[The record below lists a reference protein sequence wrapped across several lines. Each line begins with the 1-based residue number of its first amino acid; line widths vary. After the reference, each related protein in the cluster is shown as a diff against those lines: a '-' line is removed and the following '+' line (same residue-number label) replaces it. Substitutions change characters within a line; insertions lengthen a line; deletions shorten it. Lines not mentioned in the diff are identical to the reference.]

1 MNLDKQLIINSSIY
15 APRLIIFFLFLAFSH
30 TALAQSDWEINTLR
44 NINPQS
50 PDNIVWK
57 GLSYSAE
64 PIAVAIPAGMFAT
77 ALFTHDKKLKNQS
90 LQVLGSL
97 AIATATT
104 QILKRVIHKPRPYE
118 TYSEVYP
125 NKIESGKSFPSGHT
139 TTAFSTAMSLTMITK
154 KWYVAVPAFT
164 WAASVGYSRLYLG
177 QHYPSDVIMGAF
189 VGTASGFLS
198 DWLTKK
204 ILTRKKKIFKNGI
217 K

>member
-1 MNLDKQLIINSSIY
+1 MNLRKQLITNSSIFI
-15 APRLIIFFLFLAFSH
+15 PRLIIFILFLAFGH
-30 TALAQSDWEINTLR
+30 TAIAQSDWGINTLR
-44 NINPQS
+44 NINPQY

-57 GLSYSAE
+57 GLSHSAE

-77 ALFTHDKKLKNQS
+77 ALITHDKKLKIQS
-90 LQVLGSL
+90 LEVLGSL

-104 QILKRVIHKPRPYE
+104 QILKRVINKPRPYA
-118 TYSEVYP
+118 TYGDVYP
-125 NKIESGKSFPSGHT
+125 DIIEFGKSFPSGHT
-139 TTAFSTAMSLTMITK
+139 TTAFSTAMSLTMVTK

-177 QHYPSDVIMGAF
+177 QHYPSDVIMGAV

-204 ILTRKKKIFKNGI
+204 IITRKKRIFKNAI